1 MSRDSRKFR
10 DRTEAGRLLGKAI
23 AEKDYPDPVVLAL
36 PRGGIP
42 IAIEVAR
49 ALAAPMDLILVRK
62 IGVPSQPELAAGAIV
77 DGGEPETIYNDDV
90 IAITGLTRN
99 HVDEIGKRQLEEI
112 ERRRALYLKDRPAV
126 PVAGRTAIIVDDGI
140 ATGAT
145 ARAALHAMRRKQAQ
159 KVVLAVPVGPTDT
172 LASFAGE
179 ADEVIC
185 LSEPTP
191 FYAIGIHYLDFRQLD
206 DDDVIDLMAEADR
219 LRGDETEPPGTDTQT

>member
-36 PRGGIP
+36 PRGGIR

>member
-126 PVAGRTAIIVDDGI
+126 PVAGRTAIVVDDGI

>member
-1 MSRDSRKFR
+1 MSRDSRRFR
-10 DRTEAGRLLGKAI
+10 DRPEAGRLLAEAI
-23 AEKDYPDPVVLAL
+23 AEKGYADPVVLAL

-42 IAIEVAR
+42 IAIQVAR

-90 IAITGLTRN
+90 IAMTGLTRDR
-99 HVDEIGKRQLEEI
+99 VDELGKRQLEEI

-126 PVAGRTAIIVDDGI
+126 SVAGRTAIVVDDGI

-145 ARAALHAMRRKQAQ
+145 ARAALHAMRRKQAR
-159 KVVLAVPVGPTDT
+159 KVVLAVPVGPSDT

-185 LSEPTP
+185 LSEPAP

-206 DDDVIDLMAEADR
+206 DDDVIELMAEADR
-219 LRGDETEPPGTDTQT
+219 LTGDETGPSGTDANS

>member
-1 MSRDSRKFR
+1 MSRDSRRFR
-10 DRTEAGRLLGKAI
+10 DRTEAGRLLGEAI

-49 ALAAPMDLILVRK
+49 ALTAPMDLILVRK

-90 IAITGLTRN
+90 IAMTGLTRDR
-99 HVDEIGKRQLEEI
+99 VDELGRRQLEEI
-112 ERRRALYLKDRPAV
+112 ERRRALYLKDRLTV
-126 PVAGRTAIIVDDGI
+126 PVAGRTAIVVDDGI

-145 ARAALHAMRRKQAQ
+145 ARAALHAMRRKQAR
-159 KVVLAVPVGPTDT
+159 KVILAVPVGPSDT

-185 LSEPTP
+185 LSEPAP

-206 DDDVIDLMAEADR
+206 DDDVIELITEADR
-219 LRGDETEPPGTDTQT
+219 LAGNKAGPSGTGAHT

>member
-1 MSRDSRKFR
+1 MSRDSRRFR
-10 DRTEAGRLLGKAI
+10 DRTEAGRLLGEAI
-23 AEKDYPDPVVLAL
+23 AEKGYADPVVLAL

-77 DGGEPETIYNDDV
+77 DGGEPETIYNDNV
-90 IAITGLTRN
+90 IAMTGLTRDR
-99 HVDEIGKRQLEEI
+99 VDELGKRQLEEI

-126 PVAGRTAIIVDDGI
+126 PVAGRTAIVVDDGI

-145 ARAALHAMRRKQAQ
+145 ARAALHAMRRKQAR
-159 KVVLAVPVGPTDT
+159 KVILAVPVGPSDT

-185 LSEPTP
+185 LSEPVP

-206 DDDVIDLMAEADR
+206 DDDVIELMAEADR
-219 LRGDETEPPGTDTQT
+219 LTGNETGPSGTGANT

>member
-1 MSRDSRKFR
+1 VSRDSRKFK

-42 IAIEVAR
+42 IAMEVAR

-90 IAITGLTRN
+90 IAMTGLTRN
-99 HVDEIGKRQLEEI
+99 HVDELGKRQLEEI

-126 PVAGRTAIIVDDGI
+126 PVAGRTAIVVDDGI

-185 LSEPTP
+185 LSEPSP

-206 DDDVIDLMAEADR
+206 DDDVIDLMVKADR
-219 LRGDETEPPGTDTQT
+219 LRGNETGPPGTDTQT

>member
-1 MSRDSRKFR
+1 MSRDSRRFR
-10 DRTEAGRLLGKAI
+10 DRTEAGRLLGEAI
-23 AEKDYPDPVVLAL
+23 AEKGYADPVVLAL

-62 IGVPSQPELAAGAIV
+62 IGVPSQPELAAAAIV

-90 IAITGLTRN
+90 IAMTGLTRN
-99 HVDEIGKRQLEEI
+99 RVDKLGKRQLEEI

-126 PVAGRTAIIVDDGI
+126 PVAGRTAIVVDDGI

-145 ARAALHAMRRKQAQ
+145 ARAALHAMRRKQAR
-159 KVVLAVPVGPTDT
+159 KVVLAVPVGPSDT

-185 LSEPTP
+185 LSEPVP
-191 FYAIGIHYLDFRQLD
+191 FDAIGIHYLDFRQLD
-206 DDDVIDLMAEADR
+206 DDDVLELMVEADR
-219 LRGDETEPPGTDTQT
+219 LTGDETGPSGTDANT

>member
-1 MSRDSRKFR
+1 MSRDSRRFR
-10 DRTEAGRLLGKAI
+10 DRTEAGRLLGEAI
-23 AEKDYPDPVVLAL
+23 AEKGYADPVVLAL

-77 DGGEPETIYNDDV
+77 DGGEPETIYNDNV
-90 IAITGLTRN
+90 IAMTGLTRDR
-99 HVDEIGKRQLEEI
+99 VDELGKRQLEEI

-126 PVAGRTAIIVDDGI
+126 PVAGRTAIVVDDGI

-145 ARAALHAMRRKQAQ
+145 ARAALHAMRRKQAR
-159 KVVLAVPVGPTDT
+159 KVVLAVPVGPSDT

-185 LSEPTP
+185 LSEPAP

-206 DDDVIDLMAEADR
+206 DDDVIELMAEADR
-219 LRGDETEPPGTDTQT
+219 LAGDETGPSSTDANT

>member
-159 KVVLAVPVGPTDT
+159 QVVLAVPVGPTDT

>member
-1 MSRDSRKFR
+1 MSRDSRRFR
-10 DRTEAGRLLGKAI
+10 DRTEAGRLLGEAI
-23 AEKDYPDPVVLAL
+23 AEKGYADPVVLAL

-90 IAITGLTRN
+90 IAMTGLTRN
-99 HVDEIGKRQLEEI
+99 RVDKLGKRQLGEI

-126 PVAGRTAIIVDDGI
+126 PVAGRTAIVVDDGI

-145 ARAALHAMRRKQAQ
+145 ARAALHAMRRKQARQ
-159 KVVLAVPVGPTDT
+159 VVLAVPVGPSDT

-185 LSEPTP
+185 LSEPVP

-206 DDDVIDLMAEADR
+206 DDDVIELMAEADR
-219 LRGDETEPPGTDTQT
+219 LTGDETGPSGTDANT